1 MKARIAPFALMVAAS
16 LAVALAPVASANG
29 RPLKATMDGAS
40 EVPGP
45 GATEGSGTA
54 RLRLNQG
61 RHRICYHIEVTGI
74 DLPATAA
81 HIHPGAA
88 GTANPPVVVLGAP
101 DETGVADGCVSDV
114 ERSLIKDI
122 RKHPADYYVNV
133 HTGQFPDGA
142 IRGQLG
148 KWAPGRGSNS
158 GDENGED

>member
-1 MKARIAPFALMVAAS
+1 MKARIAPFALVVAAS

-40 EVPGP
+40 EFPGP
-45 GATEGSGTA
+45 GDTDGSGIA

-74 DLPATAA
+74 ELPATAA

-88 GTANPPVVVLGAP
+88 GTANPPVVILGTP
-101 DETGVADGCVSDV
+101 DATGVADGCVTDV
-114 ERSLIKDI
+114 ERSLIKSI

-133 HTGQFPDGA
+133 HTNEFPDGA

-148 KWAPGRGSNS
+148 KWAPGGGS
-158 GDENGED
+158 DAKEENDD